1 LPYRIGQGALGAAAP
16 VFETL
21 FTVVFVA
28 AALFLLAA
36 AAVLAGTARALVRLG
51 AWLAPLLL
59 LMYARRWVGA
69 MAAWFG
75 DADRA
80 QAFAQAAEIVVRA
93 VPLLAAALLIAL
105 ALRPWRQLEPAPA

>member
-1 LPYRIGQGALGAAAP
+1 
-16 VFETL
+16 
-21 FTVVFVA
+21 
-28 AALFLLAA
+28 
-36 AAVLAGTARALVRLG
+36 LG

-69 MAAWFG
+69 VAAWFG

-80 QAFAQAAEIVVRA
+80 QAFTQSAEFVLRA

-105 ALRPWRQLEPAPA
+105 ALRPWRELDPPAP